1 MPHLLNHPF
10 GVLRAHCHHLRD
22 HTNRGHVLRAAATG
36 SAMMKDVTDD
46 SGLDALDTAI
56 LRVLALDAR
65 ATFAQVGEQ
74 VSLSAPAV
82 KRRVDRLRE
91 RGVIR
96 GFTVRLDPAAMGWQT
111 EAFVELFCQGSTSPA
126 TMRSAV
132 EHYPEVVAA
141 STVTGDVDLMVQVR
155 ARDMRHLERVVE
167 RLAAEPFVARTR
179 STVVLSALV
188 RRPDVPPAPEG

>member
-1 MPHLLNHPF
+1 MSACAASALRQLPHLFNHPF
-10 GVLRAHCHHLRD
+10 GLLRAHCHRFE
-22 HTNRGHVLRAAATG
+22 TCTIREHVARCRPPR
-36 SAMMKDVTDD
+36 SAMMRNVTDD

-65 ATFAQVGEQ
+65 ATFAQVGEH

-111 EAFVELFCQGSTSPA
+111 EAFVELFCQGSTSPG
-126 TMRSAV
+126 TMRAAV

-167 RLAAEPFVARTR
+167 RLAAEPFVSRTR

-188 RRPDVPPAPEG
+188 